1 MNLIRNERIKLVAG
15 ALNNIGVAT
24 IVTAVVVPGISF
36 PYGPVWSAPNR
47 WWLLVGALWLIVGI
61 SLNLIA
67 VATLG
72 RLKA

>member
-1 MNLIRNERIKLVAG
+1 
-15 ALNNIGVAT
+15 
-24 IVTAVVVPGISF
+24 
-36 PYGPVWSAPNR
+36 
-47 WWLLVGALWLIVGI
+47 LLVGALWLIVGI